1 MGSSAVHGGGASAGV
16 KDASEVVEND
26 SRSAASDHPDG
37 VFSGGGDDD
46 EDDAEA
52 GNPRKRKKRYHR
64 HTPHQ
69 IQQLEA

>member
-1 MGSSAVHGGGASAGV
+1 MGSSAVHGGEGAAA
-16 KDASEVVEND
+16 KDVSEVAEND
-26 SRSAASDHPDG
+26 SRSASDHPDG
-37 VFSGGGDDD
+37 AFSAAGDDD
-46 EDDAEA
+46 EDDT